1 MRNLRRDLTWIGLA
15 YVAYL
20 VVSALSQTGTAM
32 ITSWLVP
39 WIGQDAWM
47 VLCIIFMYPLAFF
60 LYWLILQTVP
70 KARQTWTCPMGA
82 GHFLG
87 WFVICMGGVYF
98 GSLIGQF
105 LMTIVSVITGETMV
119 NQVEEMIMDMS
130 LWAVI
135 LSAVILAP
143 IIYGAAIAY
152 LLTPIVNFLERKII
166 FPIFEKRHKTLQK
179 KGRKVVR
186 WICVILSVFF
196 MFLII
201 YALVMMILP
210 QLIRSIMNIIYS
222 FPHYVNVV
230 ENWLNSVVEKGWKL
244 NPDMISQINQYS
256 SRLQEYLT
264 NTILP
269 QMQSMMKNISASFLD
284 LLVFLKNFL
293 IGAIVSLYILADKEG
308 FVAKAKMATYA
319 VLPAKWATFLVHS
332 MRFTHKTFGGFI
344 SGKILDSAIIVLCGN
359 IHHWNAICDSGQCD
373 RWRDKRYPVFWTIS
387 WSDSVYSSY
396 FAGRSD
402 SESVFPDLYSGSSA
416 V

>member
-70 KARQTWTCPMGA
+70 KARQTWTCPMGT

-143 IIYGAAIAY
+143 IMEELIFRKLVLDRLAGYGPAVAMSVSALVFGLAHGNFYQFFYAFLLGLIFAYIYLRTGKVRYSMMLHMMVNFCGSVIPILIMLVADENEVAAILASVTQ
-152 LLTPIVNFLERKII
+152 LTFMGVFMLGGLILFICKWKEIRTYVHGN
-166 FPIFEKRHKTLQK
+166 T
-179 KGRKVVR
+179 VR
-186 WICVILSVFF
+186 GWRRC
-196 MFLII
+196 LITNPG
-201 YALVMMILP
+201 MIL
-210 QLIRSIMNIIYS
+210 L
-222 FPHYVNVV
+222 YVCCVV
-230 ENWLNSVVEKGWKL
+230 LF
-244 NPDMISQINQYS
+244 
-256 SRLQEYLT
+256 
-264 NTILP
+264 
-269 QMQSMMKNISASFLD
+269 FL
-284 LLVFLKNFL
+284 
-293 IGAIVSLYILADKEG
+293 
-308 FVAKAKMATYA
+308 
-319 VLPAKWATFLVHS
+319 
-332 MRFTHKTFGGFI
+332 
-344 SGKILDSAIIVLCGN
+344 
-359 IHHWNAICDSGQCD
+359 
-373 RWRDKRYPVFWTIS
+373 
-387 WSDSVYSSY
+387 
-396 FAGRSD
+396 
-402 SESVFPDLYSGSSA
+402 
-416 V
+416 

>member
-70 KARQTWTCPMGA
+70 KARQTWTCPMGT

-135 LSAVILAP
+135 LAPIMEELIFRKLVLDRLAGYGPAVAMSVSALVFGLAHGNFYQFFYAFLLGLIFAYIYLRTGKVRYSMMLQMMVNFCGSVIPILIMRVADENEVAAILASVTQ
-143 IIYGAAIAY
+143 
-152 LLTPIVNFLERKII
+152 LTFMGVFMLGGLILFICKWKEI
-166 FPIFEKRHKTLQK
+166 KTYVH
-179 KGRKVVR
+179 GNTVR
-186 WICVILSVFF
+186 GWRRC
-196 MFLII
+196 LITSSG
-201 YALVMMILP
+201 MIL
-210 QLIRSIMNIIYS
+210 L
-222 FPHYVNVV
+222 YVCCVV
-230 ENWLNSVVEKGWKL
+230 LF
-244 NPDMISQINQYS
+244 
-256 SRLQEYLT
+256 
-264 NTILP
+264 
-269 QMQSMMKNISASFLD
+269 FL
-284 LLVFLKNFL
+284 
-293 IGAIVSLYILADKEG
+293 
-308 FVAKAKMATYA
+308 
-319 VLPAKWATFLVHS
+319 
-332 MRFTHKTFGGFI
+332 
-344 SGKILDSAIIVLCGN
+344 
-359 IHHWNAICDSGQCD
+359 
-373 RWRDKRYPVFWTIS
+373 
-387 WSDSVYSSY
+387 
-396 FAGRSD
+396 
-402 SESVFPDLYSGSSA
+402 
-416 V
+416 

>member
-70 KARQTWTCPMGA
+70 KARQTWTCPMGI

-135 LSAVILAP
+135 VSAVILAP
-143 IIYGAAIAY
+143 IMEELIFRKLVLDRLAGYGPAVAMSVSALVFGLAHGNFYQFFYACLLGLIFAYIYLRTGKVRYSMMLHMMVNFCGSVIPILLLRVADENEVAAILASVTQLTFMGVFMLGGLILFICKWKEIKTYVHGNTVRGWRRY
-152 LLTPIVNFLERKII
+152 LITSP
-166 FPIFEKRHKTLQK
+166 
-179 KGRKVVR
+179 G
-186 WICVILSVFF
+186 
-196 MFLII
+196 
-201 YALVMMILP
+201 MIL
-210 QLIRSIMNIIYS
+210 L
-222 FPHYVNVV
+222 YVCCVV
-230 ENWLNSVVEKGWKL
+230 LF
-244 NPDMISQINQYS
+244 
-256 SRLQEYLT
+256 YL
-264 NTILP
+264 
-269 QMQSMMKNISASFLD
+269 
-284 LLVFLKNFL
+284 
-293 IGAIVSLYILADKEG
+293 
-308 FVAKAKMATYA
+308 
-319 VLPAKWATFLVHS
+319 
-332 MRFTHKTFGGFI
+332 
-344 SGKILDSAIIVLCGN
+344 
-359 IHHWNAICDSGQCD
+359 
-373 RWRDKRYPVFWTIS
+373 
-387 WSDSVYSSY
+387 
-396 FAGRSD
+396 
-402 SESVFPDLYSGSSA
+402 
-416 V
+416 

>member
-70 KARQTWTCPMGA
+70 KARQTWTCPMGT

-143 IIYGAAIAY
+143 IMEKLIFRKLVLDRLAEYGPAVAMSVSALVFGLAHGNFYQFFYAFLLGLIFAYIYLRTGKVRYSMMLHMMVNFCGSVIPILIMRVADENEVAAILASVTQ
-152 LLTPIVNFLERKII
+152 LTFMGVFMLGGLILFICKWKEI
-166 FPIFEKRHKTLQK
+166 KTYVH
-179 KGRKVVR
+179 GNTVR
-186 WICVILSVFF
+186 GWRRC
-196 MFLII
+196 LITSSG
-201 YALVMMILP
+201 MIL
-210 QLIRSIMNIIYS
+210 L
-222 FPHYVNVV
+222 YVCCVV
-230 ENWLNSVVEKGWKL
+230 LF
-244 NPDMISQINQYS
+244 
-256 SRLQEYLT
+256 
-264 NTILP
+264 
-269 QMQSMMKNISASFLD
+269 FL
-284 LLVFLKNFL
+284 
-293 IGAIVSLYILADKEG
+293 
-308 FVAKAKMATYA
+308 
-319 VLPAKWATFLVHS
+319 
-332 MRFTHKTFGGFI
+332 
-344 SGKILDSAIIVLCGN
+344 
-359 IHHWNAICDSGQCD
+359 
-373 RWRDKRYPVFWTIS
+373 
-387 WSDSVYSSY
+387 
-396 FAGRSD
+396 
-402 SESVFPDLYSGSSA
+402 
-416 V
+416 

>member
-70 KARQTWTCPMGA
+70 KARQTWTCPMGT

-143 IIYGAAIAY
+143 IMEELIFRKLVLDRLAGYGPAVAMSVSALVFGLAHGNFYQFFYAFLLGLIFAYIYLRTGKVRYSMMLHMMVNFCGSVIPILIMRVADENEVAAILASVTQ
-152 LLTPIVNFLERKII
+152 LTFMGVFMLGGLILFICKWKEI
-166 FPIFEKRHKTLQK
+166 KTYVH
-179 KGRKVVR
+179 GNTVR
-186 WICVILSVFF
+186 GWRRC
-196 MFLII
+196 LITSSG
-201 YALVMMILP
+201 MIL
-210 QLIRSIMNIIYS
+210 L
-222 FPHYVNVV
+222 YVCCVV
-230 ENWLNSVVEKGWKL
+230 LF
-244 NPDMISQINQYS
+244 
-256 SRLQEYLT
+256 
-264 NTILP
+264 
-269 QMQSMMKNISASFLD
+269 FL
-284 LLVFLKNFL
+284 
-293 IGAIVSLYILADKEG
+293 
-308 FVAKAKMATYA
+308 
-319 VLPAKWATFLVHS
+319 
-332 MRFTHKTFGGFI
+332 
-344 SGKILDSAIIVLCGN
+344 
-359 IHHWNAICDSGQCD
+359 
-373 RWRDKRYPVFWTIS
+373 
-387 WSDSVYSSY
+387 
-396 FAGRSD
+396 
-402 SESVFPDLYSGSSA
+402 
-416 V
+416 

>member
-70 KARQTWTCPMGA
+70 KARQTWTCPMGI

-143 IIYGAAIAY
+143 IMEELIFRKLVLDRLAGYGPAVAM
-152 LLTPIVNFLERKII
+152 
-166 FPIFEKRHKTLQK
+166 
-179 KGRKVVR
+179 
-186 WICVILSVFF
+186 SVS
-196 MFLII
+196 
-201 YALVMMILP
+201 ALVFGLAHGNFYQFFYAFLLGLIFAYIYLRTGKVRYDG
-210 QLIRSIMNIIYS
+210 QL
-222 FPHYVNVV
+222 
-230 ENWLNSVVEKGWKL
+230 LWKRD
-244 NPDMISQINQYS
+244 PD
-256 SRLQEYLT
+256 
-264 NTILP
+264 P
-269 QMQSMMKNISASFLD
+269 A
-284 LLVFLKNFL
+284 
-293 IGAIVSLYILADKEG
+293 
-308 FVAKAKMATYA
+308 YA
-319 VLPAKWATFLVHS
+319 
-332 MRFTHKTFGGFI
+332 GG
-344 SGKILDSAIIVLCGN
+344 
-359 IHHWNAICDSGQCD
+359 
-373 RWRDKRYPVFWTIS
+373 R
-387 WSDSVYSSY
+387 
-396 FAGRSD
+396 
-402 SESVFPDLYSGSSA
+402 
-416 V
+416 

>member
-70 KARQTWTCPMGA
+70 KARQTWTCPMGT

-143 IIYGAAIAY
+143 IMEELIFRKLVLDRLAGYGPAVAMSVSALVFGLAHGNFYQFFYAFLLGLIFAYIYLRTGKVRYSMMLHMMVNFCGSVIPILIMRVADENEVAAILASVTQ
-152 LLTPIVNFLERKII
+152 LTFMCVFMLGGLILFICKWKEI
-166 FPIFEKRHKTLQK
+166 KTYVH
-179 KGRKVVR
+179 GNTVR
-186 WICVILSVFF
+186 GWRRS
-196 MFLII
+196 LITSPG
-201 YALVMMILP
+201 MIL
-210 QLIRSIMNIIYS
+210 L
-222 FPHYVNVV
+222 YVCCVV
-230 ENWLNSVVEKGWKL
+230 LF
-244 NPDMISQINQYS
+244 
-256 SRLQEYLT
+256 
-264 NTILP
+264 
-269 QMQSMMKNISASFLD
+269 FL
-284 LLVFLKNFL
+284 
-293 IGAIVSLYILADKEG
+293 
-308 FVAKAKMATYA
+308 
-319 VLPAKWATFLVHS
+319 
-332 MRFTHKTFGGFI
+332 
-344 SGKILDSAIIVLCGN
+344 
-359 IHHWNAICDSGQCD
+359 
-373 RWRDKRYPVFWTIS
+373 
-387 WSDSVYSSY
+387 
-396 FAGRSD
+396 
-402 SESVFPDLYSGSSA
+402 
-416 V
+416 